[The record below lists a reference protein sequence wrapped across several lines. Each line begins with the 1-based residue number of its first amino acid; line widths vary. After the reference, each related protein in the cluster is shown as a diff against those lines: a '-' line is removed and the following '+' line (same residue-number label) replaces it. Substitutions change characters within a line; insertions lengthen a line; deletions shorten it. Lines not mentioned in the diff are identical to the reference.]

1 MHSTDPTP
9 PQGGFTMDQVNS
21 FESPTTM
28 RLHRAEYLGGL
39 TLSLG
44 LFIANISDVRWVPA
58 VVLFVYID
66 LIGYIPGAI
75 AFRRSGGR
83 PISKGFYVAYNTMHS
98 LVTQGAVIGLW
109 IWISGPEWA
118 LLVIPIHLCADR
130 GVFGNFLKPFAL
142 PFEPVPNED
151 FAALTQRLFPHGS
164 TVTAEP
170 ARTVAGS
177 QR

>member
-1 MHSTDPTP
+1 
-9 PQGGFTMDQVNS
+9 MDQANS
-21 FESPTTM
+21 FESPTTV

-39 TLSLG
+39 AVSLG
-44 LFIANISDVRWVPA
+44 LLIAHASQVRWIPA
-58 VVLFVYID
+58 VVLFAYID

-83 PISKGFYVAYNTMHS
+83 PIPKGFYVAYNTMHS
-98 LVTQGAVIGLW
+98 LLTQGAVIGLW

-130 GVFGNFLKPFAL
+130 GIFGNFLKPFAL
-142 PFEPVPNED
+142 PFEPIPNDD
-151 FAALTQRLFPHGS
+151 FAALSRRLFAGR
-164 TVTAEP
+164 TAVQP

-177 QR
+177 HR